1 MIGTVVR
8 ISLINLRRDR
18 VAQAMT
24 FLLPILFFSVF
35 AMVFGTVSSSTT
47 PKVRLAVVDEDH
59 SELSRRLVAGLER
72 EPSLVV
78 RTTAPAA
85 KDTEPAPLDRETA
98 RELVRRGTVPV
109 ALVLPAGL
117 GSSGMTFLG
126 GQAKVLLL
134 ADVSDPIAPQ
144 VVNGLLQKV
153 AMTAAPDLMAAS
165 GFDLFEK
172 NAGAFTPEQRA
183 AVDSWLPQLRRDAK
197 EETAGSSA
205 RPAEDDGAV
214 MQGLVATEVVDVM
227 REQRSNKPII
237 AFYAAGIGV
246 MFLLFSTAGAGGAL
260 IEEKESG
267 TLDRLLSSRLGM
279 GRLLAGKW
287 LYLLL
292 LGLTQLT
299 VMFVWGQ
306 LVFGLD
312 LTGHLAGFAV
322 MAGATAAAAAA
333 FGLVLAAACRT
344 RGQLAG
350 ISTILILTMSAV
362 GGSMF
367 PRYLM
372 PASMQKLGLL
382 TFNGWALDGFTKV
395 FWRDLPLTAV
405 WPQVA
410 VLAGITAVLLL
421 LTRALARRWEA
432 V

>member
-8 ISLINLRRDR
+8 VSLINLRRDR

-47 PKVRLAVVDEDH
+47 PKVRLAVVDEDR
-59 SELSRRLVAGLER
+59 SELSRRLVEGLER

-85 KDTEPAPLDRETA
+85 KGAEPVPLDRTTA
-98 RELVRRGTVPV
+98 RELVRKGTVPV

-117 GSSGMTFLG
+117 GSSGTAFFG
-126 GQAKVLLL
+126 GGTKVLLL

-153 AMTAAPDLMAAS
+153 AMTAAPDLMASS
-165 GFDLFEK
+165 GLDLFEK
-172 NAGAFTPEQRA
+172 YAGAFTPEQRK
-183 AVDSWLPQLRRDAK
+183 AVDSWLPELRQRAGG
-197 EETAGSSA
+197 EARAGGAASGTTAG
-205 RPAEDDGAV
+205 G
-214 MQGLVATEVVDVM
+214 MQGLLATEVVDVM
-227 REQRSNKPII
+227 RQQRSNKPII

-267 TLDRLLSSRLGM
+267 TLERLLSSRLGM

-287 LYLLL
+287 LYLVL

-350 ISTILILTMSAV
+350 ISTIVILIMSAV

-395 FWRDLPLTAV
+395 FWRDLPLAAL

-410 VLAGITAVLLL
+410 VLAGITVVLLAA
-421 LTRALARRWEA
+421 TRALARSWEA